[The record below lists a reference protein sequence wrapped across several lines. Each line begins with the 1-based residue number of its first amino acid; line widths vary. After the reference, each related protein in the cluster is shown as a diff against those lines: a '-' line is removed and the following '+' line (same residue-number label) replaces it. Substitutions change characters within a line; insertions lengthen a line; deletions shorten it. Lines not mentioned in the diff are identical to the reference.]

1 MKLFLDTANL
11 KDIEQALDLGIIE
24 GITTN
29 PSLFAKEPK
38 ADYIEH
44 LARIVA
50 LANKYG
56 GRFSLSVEV
65 FSDEPTQMIAQARQ
79 FVDALA
85 YKELAV
91 KVHVSYRGTSRLN
104 VVRELTERGI
114 AVNCTACMTPM
125 QAMMAAAAGARYVSL
140 FYNRIR
146 DGQTDGFV
154 AERKQLLDGGV
165 IEQSDFDPDRTVR
178 ETRSLLEHYPH
189 AEIIAGSIRSVLDVK
204 HAGLAGAH
212 IVTAGPKIYNKALE
226 HYKTDEA
233 VGQFLTDFAKWLA
246 PDEVVA
252 GG

>member
-11 KDIEQALDLGIIE
+11 KDIEEALDLGIIE

-38 ADYIEH
+38 SDYIEH
-44 LARIVA
+44 LAKIVA

-65 FSDEPTQMIAQARQ
+65 FSDEPADMIAQAEQ
-79 FVDALA
+79 FVKALG

-104 VVRELTERGI
+104 VVRELAQRRI

-125 QAMMAAAAGARYVSL
+125 QAMMAAAAGAKYVSL

-146 DGQTDGFV
+146 DGKMDGFA

-165 IEQSDFDPDRTVR
+165 IEQTDFDPDQTVR
-178 ETRSLLEHYPH
+178 ETRALLENYPG
-189 AEIIAGSIRSVLDVK
+189 AEIIAGSIRTVLDVK

-212 IVTAGPKIYNKALE
+212 IVTAGPKILKKALE

-233 VGQFLTDFAKWLA
+233 VGQFLSDFAKWLA
-246 PDEVVA
+246 PDEVAVRS
-252 GG
+252 

>member
-11 KDIEQALDLGIIE
+11 RDIEQALDLGIIE

-29 PSLFAKEPK
+29 PSLFSKEPK

-65 FSDEPTQMIAQARQ
+65 FSDEPAEMIAQAGQ
-79 FVDALA
+79 FVEVLG

-91 KVHVSYRGTSRLN
+91 KVHVSYQGTSRLN
-104 VVRELTERGI
+104 VVRELAQRGI
-114 AVNCTACMTPM
+114 AVNCTACVTPM

-146 DGQTDGFV
+146 DGRTDGFA

-165 IEQSDFDPDRTVR
+165 IEQSDFDPDQTVR
-178 ETRSLLEHYPH
+178 ETRALLAHYPG

-212 IVTAGPKIYNKALE
+212 IVTAGPKIYKKALE

-233 VGQFLTDFAKWLA
+233 VGQFLSDFSKWLA
-246 PDEVVA
+246 PDEVGA
-252 GG
+252 RS